1 MGLASSLW
9 GVASLHSGF
18 GTPQAGL
25 ERPGATLGLPHI
37 TGRPGDQE
45 DEKHMEVKLGVT
57 YSPKELVVETDQSPD
72 DVASLVE
79 EAVAGKS
86 KVLWLS
92 DTRGR
97 RVGVPTEKLAYV
109 EVGEEHP
116 DKRVG
121 FSSL

>member
-1 MGLASSLW
+1 LSGLLVRSASQ
-9 GVASLHSGF
+9 LHRR
-18 GTPQAGL
+18 
-25 ERPGATLGLPHI
+25 RPP
-37 TGRPGDQE
+37 DQE
-45 DEKHMEVKLGVT
+45 DENQMEVKLGVT

-72 DVASLVE
+72 DVTKLVE

-86 KVLWLS
+86 RVLWLS

-121 FSSL
+121 FSTP